1 MSMTYFLCAVS
12 RDHVTAQSACSRAAA
27 VCAVK
32 MAAGSSVPSDLYQ
45 HVYTFLLEN
54 KFTKAA
60 KEFIKQSKVVSTPDV
75 YNRVCVCM

>member
-1 MSMTYFLCAVS
+1 MRSS
-12 RDHVTAQSACSRAAA
+12 SAA
-27 VCAVK
+27 K

-60 KEFIKQSKVVSTPDV
+60 KEFLKQAKVVSTREWSCV
-75 YNRVCVCM
+75 SVSVCRTEG

>member
-1 MSMTYFLCAVS
+1 
-12 RDHVTAQSACSRAAA
+12 
-27 VCAVK
+27 

-60 KEFIKQSKVVSTPDV
+60 NEFIKQAKVVSTREV
-75 YNRVCVCM
+75 VLCVRQTVG